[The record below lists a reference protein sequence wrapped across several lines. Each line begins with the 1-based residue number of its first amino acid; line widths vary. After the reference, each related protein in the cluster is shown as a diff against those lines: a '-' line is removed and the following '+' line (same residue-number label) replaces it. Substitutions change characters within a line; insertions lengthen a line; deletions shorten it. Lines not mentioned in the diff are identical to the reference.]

1 VHPLRYPWR
10 VGSRYTV
17 MVDPAWTNTGNV
29 TLTLY
34 DVVDQNASVTIGG
47 SAATLTLTTPGQ
59 NAKVT
64 FDGTAGQQATVHIT
78 SNTIGWTGVT
88 LRNPD
93 NDSMTSTW
101 WFATNFDLQTQTL
114 PTTGTYTIDVDP
126 SWGATG
132 SIAVSVTSP

>member
-1 VHPLRYPWR
+1 
-10 VGSRYTV
+10 